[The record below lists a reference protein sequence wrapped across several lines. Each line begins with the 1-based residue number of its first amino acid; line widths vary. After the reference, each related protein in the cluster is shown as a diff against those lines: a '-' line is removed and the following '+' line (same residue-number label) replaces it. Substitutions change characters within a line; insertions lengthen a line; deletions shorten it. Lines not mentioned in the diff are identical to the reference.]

1 MSKKSCTKF
10 NIALDLGVFFT
21 LCHYVKHL
29 IRLED
34 LPTFFSAFCGS
45 GPGSPDSPDSVMSA
59 SSGLVPESS
68 CTTVDEE
75 DPPSEL
81 DGGLKKLVI
90 GFCQAGVS
98 LGQYGFPPEYFFSK
112 KTIVLCCQDF
122 MVGV

>member
-1 MSKKSCTKF
+1 M
-10 NIALDLGVFFT
+10 LDLAVFFT

-45 GPGSPDSPDSVMSA
+45 GPGSPDSPDSVISA
-59 SSGLVPESS
+59 SSGSVPESS
-68 CTTVDEE
+68 RTTVDEE
-75 DPPSEL
+75 DPPLEL

-112 KTIVLCCQDF
+112 KTIFLSSR
-122 MVGV
+122 

>member
-1 MSKKSCTKF
+1 ML
-10 NIALDLGVFFT
+10 N
-21 LCHYVKHL
+21 

-45 GPGSPDSPDSVMSA
+45 GPGSPDSVMSA
-59 SSGLVPESS
+59 SSGLVSESS

-112 KTIVLCCQDF
+112 KNNFSLLSRLYGRCLIETIQVIY
-122 MVGV
+122 